1 MTDEI
6 STDFESSGQL
16 NLFDKSQGT
25 LQSVSMDFYGE
36 FTTEFSVTNRSRTST
51 VRSAQVSSE
60 ISMVFNSP
68 ISALDQLLNQGGSP
82 LLSWFAGTGGFSLGT
97 NASRS
102 FGPFKDGGSA
112 HFDISAS
119 ELLSAFLGS
128 AGSKFDLACATST
141 GTNSSFTGGNG
152 QVIQTTTA
160 SCGAAITYF
169 YTASVHPRDP
179 GILPEPALLSVM
191 SLALAYLGVRS
202 RRRPGPAAS
211 ARATP
216 LPPAA
221 G

>member
-1 MTDEI
+1 
-6 STDFESSGQL
+6 
-16 NLFDKSQGT
+16 
-25 LQSVSMDFYGE
+25 
-36 FTTEFSVTNRSRTST
+36 
-51 VRSAQVSSE
+51 
-60 ISMVFNSP
+60 
-68 ISALDQLLNQGGSP
+68 

-102 FGPFKDGGSA
+102 FGPFKDGGSVQ
-112 HFDISAS
+112 FNISAS

-160 SCGAAITYF
+160 SCGGAITYF
-169 YTASVHPRDP
+169 YMASVHPRDP
-179 GILPEPALLSVM
+179 GVLPEPAPLSVM
-191 SLALAYLGVRS
+191 SLAFACMALRG
-202 RRRPGPAAS
+202 RRRPGLAAS

-216 LPPAA
+216 LVLAA